1 MSKEIQLCCT
11 SFRKYCSI
19 DGEKP
24 KAPGGF
30 ELRTFGPHGRCS
42 DYFTNTIVL
51 MLLVE
56 LSNSRLRHWLS
67 AEVIIVFFV
76 ADQRADMAIADLS
89 ISYQR
94 ELVVDFTMPFLDLG
108 EAGLFY
114 DSNGTPSPIYRL
126 LRWRYSS
133 LMKKDSYFWAKNTSY
148 WCKLQ

>member
-1 MSKEIQLCCT
+1 
-11 SFRKYCSI
+11 
-19 DGEKP
+19 
-24 KAPGGF
+24 
-30 ELRTFGPHGRCS
+30 
-42 DYFTNTIVL
+42 

-56 LSNSRLRHWLS
+56 WSYSLLRHWLS

-114 DSNGTPSPIYRL
+114 ALYNNNGTPSPIYRL
-126 LRWRYSS
+126 LDGVTHPWWKSTHISEPKILLIGANCNRLLPRTSNATKRWGSS
-133 LMKKDSYFWAKNTSY
+133 TETKLSTMCGIKWLIVY
-148 WCKLQ
+148 WVLVLFAYKYDFF